1 MNSIIKKSQVQ
12 YEGHQVRG
20 LANLAGRGSLGCE
33 SERSLRL
40 VEVSGV
46 ARAIEVSCSCGDTF
60 MIELEYEE
68 K

>member
-1 MNSIIKKSQVQ
+1 MHSIIKKSQVQ

-20 LANLAGRGSLGCE
+20 LANLAGSGSAGCDT
-33 SERSLRL
+33 ERSLRL

-46 ARAIEVSCSCGDTF
+46 ASAIEVRCSCGDIF